1 MDTKDK
7 SREPIEISKELLKKI
22 DDIAEKLGYTSREEF
37 IETAIRRLIDKY
49 LILGI
54 KTQN

>member
-37 IETAIRRLIDKY
+37 IEAAIRRLIDKY